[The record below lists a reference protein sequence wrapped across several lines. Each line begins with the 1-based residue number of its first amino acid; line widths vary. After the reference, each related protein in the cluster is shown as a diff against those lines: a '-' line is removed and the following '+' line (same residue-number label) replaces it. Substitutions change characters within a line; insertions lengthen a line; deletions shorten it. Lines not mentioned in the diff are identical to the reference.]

1 MNFEEKKMTKV
12 SESKLHST
20 WWALRFTFGLVP
32 FLAGL
37 DKFFNILTDWT
48 RYLSPIAQRVLPVSS
63 TTFMHAA
70 GVIEMIVGISILTR
84 WTRVGSYVASVW
96 FVVIA
101 ANLITTGRYFDVAV
115 RDLVMA
121 VGAYTLASLTEVLG
135 KATSHDPVVR
145 AVKQTGSVHA
155 QA

>member
-1 MNFEEKKMTKV
+1 MTRV
-12 SESKLHST
+12 SENKLHST

-48 RYLSPIAQRVLPVSS
+48 QYLSPIAKRVLPVTS
-63 TTFMHAA
+63 TTFMQGV

-96 FVVIA
+96 LVAIA

-121 VGAYTLASLTEVLG
+121 VGAYTLASLTEVLSQT
-135 KATSHDPVVR
+135 TSDEPVAR
-145 AVKQTGSVHA
+145 AAEETGSVRAHA
-155 QA
+155 

>member
-1 MNFEEKKMTKV
+1 MTRV

-20 WWALRFTFGLVP
+20 WWVLRFTFGLVP

-48 RYLSPIAQRVLPVSS
+48 QYLSPIAQRVLPVSS
-63 TTFMHAA
+63 TTFMQGA
-70 GVIEMIVGISILTR
+70 GVIEMIVGIGILTR
-84 WTRVGSYVASVW
+84 WTRVGSYVASFWLVA
-96 FVVIA
+96 IS

-121 VGAYTLASLTEVLG
+121 AGAFTLASLTEVLNEE
-135 KATSHDPVVR
+135 TSHEPVVR
-145 AVKQTGSVHA
+145 AAKPTDGVRA